1 MSIRSSL
8 QSHAGSAGLLTHLQ
22 PLLGGPVVRELYV
35 YRDVMQAISGPWRDD
50 DDRVACSFLRREL
63 DRFVEGQVVSLAL
76 QPFRKRADAAVAI
89 LHPPQERV
97 FDFRV
102 REPYPGVRVFG
113 CFADR
118 DLFVATNWERR
129 DLLPSVTPPN
139 DDADEWKMER
149 QICLTRS
156 RQVAS
161 PYDPYEGNTVNDYI
175 SNGIPA

>member
-89 LHPPQERV
+89 LVSAARASVRFPCSRTISWHPS
-97 FDFRV
+97 
-102 REPYPGVRVFG
+102 VRVLCRQGFVCG
-113 CFADR
+113 HQLGTQRSASISHSAERRCRRMEDGAS
-118 DLFVATNWERR
+118 DLFDQVEASGVA
-129 DLLPSVTPPN
+129 L
-139 DDADEWKMER
+139 
-149 QICLTRS
+149 
-156 RQVAS
+156 
-161 PYDPYEGNTVNDYI
+161 
-175 SNGIPA
+175 